1 MRLLRMFAVA
11 AAASAI
17 SIGLKATVAEPA
29 VRGAAVGITPSALAG
44 VGIGATPAQVRK
56 RWGPPTQIQ
65 RTRLR
70 SGEYAFVYPNATF
83 LGPAG
88 FVIFRGGRAMH
99 VNLSLYG
106 MRLATR
112 KGDGEGTTIARF
124 RVHWPNARRA
134 EPGLYYLPA
143 THPGYVLMFLFIPYD
158 GLASVDLITPQDLT
172 SCVIQH
178 GSC

>member
-1 MRLLRMFAVA
+1 MRLLRTLAVA
-11 AAASAI
+11 TAASAI

-29 VRGAAVGITPSALAG
+29 VQGAVAGITPTALAA

-56 RWGPPTQIQ
+56 RWGPPTRIQ

-70 SGEYAFVYPNATF
+70 SGESAFVYPNATF
-83 LGPAG
+83 FGPAG
-88 FVIFRGGRAMH
+88 YVIFRGGRAMH
-99 VNLSLYG
+99 VNLGLYG
-106 MRLATR
+106 SRLATR

-124 RVHWPNARRA
+124 RAHWPSARKA
-134 EPGLYYLPA
+134 GPGLYDLPA
-143 THPGYVLMFLFIPYD
+143 SHPGYLLMFLFIPYD
-158 GLASVDLITPQDLT
+158 GLASVSLITPQDLT